1 MYLFQENQLFL
12 KTAYLLA
19 IFRCKLFA
27 DKVKIV
33 LQFPKKQFVFDSFPN
48 NVFDCK
54 LKQRLATIILCTVM
68 TIHDLFKC
76 WEFSTHISQYSHYW
90 FHIFLSFFPIRIN
103 SFSHESFHEMMS
115 SKYWCFPD
123 VIWTI
128 AIPWK
133 KGLLYPLAN
142 SPY

>member
-1 MYLFQENQLFL
+1 MFL

-33 LQFPKKQFVFDSFPN
+33 LQFPKKQFVFDSFTN

-76 WEFSTHISQYSHYW
+76 WEFSTYISQYSHYW
-90 FHIFLSFFPIRIN
+90 FHIFLSFFPIRVN
-103 SFSHESFHEMMS
+103 SFSHESLHETTSMMS
-115 SKYWCFPD
+115 SKYWCY
-123 VIWTI
+123 IWCNLKYCYTM
-128 AIPWK
+128 K
-133 KGLLYPLAN
+133 MGLLYPLAN

>member
-1 MYLFQENQLFL
+1 MFL
-12 KTAYLLA
+12 KTTYLLA

-54 LKQRLATIILCTVM
+54 LKLLRLATIILCTVM

-76 WEFSTHISQYSHYW
+76 WEFCTYISQYSHYW
-90 FHIFLSFFPIRIN
+90 FHIFLSFFPIRVN
-103 SFSHESFHEMMS
+103 SFSHESLHETTSMMS
-115 SKYWCFPD
+115 SEYWCY
-123 VIWTI
+123 IWCNLNYCYR
-128 AIPWK
+128 
-133 KGLLYPLAN
+133 KGLTLPI
-142 SPY
+142 SK